1 MSTQFDKLEKCYEY
15 CKTVTDFIP
24 RVGLILGSGL
34 GGLCEKYESCKRDII
49 MTKFRGSRFQQCRD
63 MMENFSLVI

>member
-34 GGLCEKYESCKRDII
+34 GDMRKYESCKRDII
-49 MTKFRGSRFQQCRD
+49 
-63 MMENFSLVI
+63 

>member
-24 RVGLILGSGL
+24 RVSIDLRIRTRGI
-34 GGLCEKYESCKRDII
+34 CEKYESCKRDII
-49 MTKFRGSRFQQCRD
+49 
-63 MMENFSLVI
+63 

>member
-24 RVGLILGSGL
+24 RVGLILGIRTRGDMR
-34 GGLCEKYESCKRDII
+34 KNMKVVKRDII
-49 MTKFRGSRFQQCRD
+49 
-63 MMENFSLVI
+63 

>member
-24 RVGLILGSGL
+24 RVGLILDPGL
-34 GGLCEKYESCKRDII
+34 RGICEKYESCKRDII
-49 MTKFRGSRFQQCRD
+49 
-63 MMENFSLVI
+63 

>member
-24 RVGLILGSGL
+24 RVGLRIRTRGI
-34 GGLCEKYESCKRDII
+34 CEKYESCKRDII
-49 MTKFRGSRFQQCRD
+49 
-63 MMENFSLVI
+63 